1 MVAESD
7 QQRDLGLVFAAVITA
22 IWLIS
27 LVGCLS
33 LKLDSLPIST
43 LIPLVLLRTFVQT
56 GLFIIGHDAMHG
68 TLSPNRSKL
77 NNFIGTASLILYAG
91 LSYQR
96 CKSNH
101 DLHHLKAE
109 TERDPDY
116 FNHPDHSALRW
127 FWDFLRRYMSV
138 RPLTILISCWL
149 VLITLIPSTGQQA
162 ILSVTLFCTLPLILS
177 ALQLFF
183 VGTWFPHHLNKN
195 NPHRQTPRSLT
206 VHPLLSFAACYH
218 FGYHR
223 EHHLSPSTPW
233 FDLPRLRQ
241 RSPLSQTA

>member
-33 LKLDSLPIST
+33 LNLDLLPIST

-109 TERDPDY
+109 T
-116 FNHPDHSALRW
+116 
-127 FWDFLRRYMSV
+127 
-138 RPLTILISCWL
+138 
-149 VLITLIPSTGQQA
+149 
-162 ILSVTLFCTLPLILS
+162 
-177 ALQLFF
+177 
-183 VGTWFPHHLNKN
+183 
-195 NPHRQTPRSLT
+195 
-206 VHPLLSFAACYH
+206 
-218 FGYHR
+218 
-223 EHHLSPSTPW
+223 
-233 FDLPRLRQ
+233 
-241 RSPLSQTA
+241 

>member
-27 LVGCLS
+27 LVGCL
-33 LKLDSLPIST
+33 LLNLDLLPIST
-43 LIPLVLLRTFVQT
+43 LIPLVLLRTFVHT

-116 FNHPDHSALRW
+116 LNHPDHSALRW

-241 RSPLSQTA
+241 RSPLSQAA

>member
-1 MVAESD
+1 
-7 QQRDLGLVFAAVITA
+7 
-22 IWLIS
+22 
-27 LVGCLS
+27 
-33 LKLDSLPIST
+33 
-43 LIPLVLLRTFVQT
+43 
-56 GLFIIGHDAMHG
+56 MHG

-116 FNHPDHSALRW
+116 LNHPDHSALRW